1 MYKRSLNKNNLQ
13 LPNFVSTLG
22 LNVPKWLDLNHR
34 ITHFHGD
41 LSLNNLKWTWNNF
54 LSSEISGHNS
64 IYSKIAWSWGWNR
77 YIGQKRSYSHNDRSW
92 ISSGSWLRVWNNSFC
107 LEIFGISSRPDSQN
121 HLILST
127 KSSTLQYLKLQ
138 FFLNLTEGSIRNHKS
153 SEKLKFQSLTNW
165 RFNEFKDI
173 QKLFSIY
180 SKRQLVKYSWRSS
193 IYTVLKATFS
203 QIV

>member
-1 MYKRSLNKNNLQ
+1 MYKRSLNKRNNLQ
-13 LPNFVSTLG
+13 LPNFVSTHG
-22 LNVPKWLDLNHR
+22 LNVPKWLDLNHK

-41 LSLNNLKWTWNNF
+41 FTLNNLKWTLNDL

-77 YIGQKRSYSHNDRSW
+77 YIGQKRSYSYYDRSR
-92 ISSGSWLRVWNNSFC
+92 ISSGSWLWVWNNTFC
-107 LEIFGISSRPDSQN
+107 LEIFANSSRPDSQN

-127 KSSTLQYLKLQ
+127 KSLQYFKLQ

-153 SEKLKFQSLTNW
+153 LEKLKFQSLTNW

-173 QKLFSIY
+173 QKLFLFIAKDS
-180 SKRQLVKYSWRSS
+180 
-193 IYTVLKATFS
+193 
-203 QIV
+203 